1 MSISGEQEKE
11 RIEELRKTHADLK
24 ADMSTKLSDVNKV
37 VKLHKEASDEW
48 SRKAGELEGVI
59 KALEIHLSQVENY
72 YKERLEKEESSRK
85 QLRKDLETSRKASVL
100 NLLPLSSVKSDR
112 SSIVLKLQDSF
123 QMYKQSKFGEN
134 VDYGAYLTVFP
145 QLDRIPLKL
154 KRSRYYQNYL
164 DSLLRQMKSFFEST
178 HPGQNLNSLLNEV
191 AESFESHWLKG
202 TVNGCE
208 NLSRQNACVH
218 HLWAKEYDLENP
230 AVTLDAL
237 LQVGRPRLVA
247 AVDRTK
253 RYVMEQMK
261 NAKEQMQELQKA
273 CIEWDPD
280 TEEFEDA
287 DGEVYDKTTYMEL
300 GLQGL
305 L

>member
-11 RIEELRKTHADLK
+11 RIEELPRTHANLK

-48 SRKAGELEGVI
+48 SRKAGELKGVI

-123 QMYKQSKFGEN
+123 Q
-134 VDYGAYLTVFP
+134 
-145 QLDRIPLKL
+145 I
-154 KRSRYYQNYL
+154 YYQNYL